1 MKLNSSEEGAFLFCL
16 FLVDSV
22 FFENS
27 FDTLTDRFLLR
38 KRDQSSARNRLWE
51 AAEKDAD
58 LKDYQNK
65 YIAVIRSA
73 FEIDRKSTRLNSSH

>member
-27 FDTLTDRFLLR
+27 FDTLTDRFH
-38 KRDQSSARNRLWE
+38 SS
-51 AAEKDAD
+51 
-58 LKDYQNK
+58 
-65 YIAVIRSA
+65 
-73 FEIDRKSTRLNSSH
+73 EILTRIDSCFLNI

>member
-38 KRDQSSARNRLWE
+38 KRDQSSARNGLDRCDV
-51 AAEKDAD
+51 KT
-58 LKDYQNK
+58 
-65 YIAVIRSA
+65 A
-73 FEIDRKSTRLNSSH
+73 FTLAISSMTPKGFVR

>member
-27 FDTLTDRFLLR
+27 FDTLTESFLLW
-38 KRDQSSARNRLWE
+38 KRDQSSARNGFDLCDVE
-51 AAEKDAD
+51 TAD
-58 LKDYQNK
+58 HNFDL
-65 YIAVIRSA
+65 S
-73 FEIDRKSTRLNSSH
+73 L

>member
-38 KRDQSSARNRLWE
+38 KRNQSSTRNGLDRCDV
-51 AAEKDAD
+51 KTAD
-58 LKDYQNK
+58 LNFDL
-65 YIAVIRSA
+65 S
-73 FEIDRKSTRLNSSH
+73 L